1 MVCVKFARQKKH
13 GNVKEVKLP
22 VHDIECKLS
31 PAHEREREK
40 HHKGAINFSEN
51 FLCIFFI
58 FPILILFIFIAREKH
73 TKVPIST
80 EKNSHG
86 MNKSQI
92 AETIIERERER
103 WKIITAVFSTF
114 DLNYEFS
121 FYFSSARLCVF

>member
-1 MVCVKFARQKKH
+1 MVCVKFARRKKH

-92 AETIIERERER
+92 AETIIEREREME
-103 WKIITAVFSTF
+103 KLSLCCIF
-114 DLNYEFS
+114 DF
-121 FYFSSARLCVF
+121 